1 MHNSLSSKKF
11 LCNFRYQNGSIQKDP
26 ALLLDKIEDGKLY
39 STYLV
44 VCPLVQRTHDRLG
57 VPESVGFSYEE
68 DKEATTFTKV
78 KYPKILDPRSPSNP
92 VREELAIC
100 VPAFHHDYNK
110 VLRLVEFVE
119 LYQLLGA
126 TKFYFYNQSVGEHV
140 EKILSYYKNVGK
152 VEVLDWDLFGKF

>member
-1 MHNSLSSKKF
+1 M
-11 LCNFRYQNGSIQKDP
+11 
-26 ALLLDKIEDGKLY
+26 Y

-44 VCPLVQRTHDRLG
+44 VCPLVQRIHDKLG
-57 VPESVGFSYEE
+57 VPEAVGLSYEE
-68 DKEATTFTKV
+68 DKEATTFTAI
-78 KYPKILDPRSPSNP
+78 KYPEFLDPAISSNP

-126 TKFYFYNQSVGEHV
+126 TKFYFYNQSVGEDV
-140 EKILSYYKNVGK
+140 EKILSYYKKGGK
-152 VEVLDWDLFGKF
+152 VEVLDWNLFGKF